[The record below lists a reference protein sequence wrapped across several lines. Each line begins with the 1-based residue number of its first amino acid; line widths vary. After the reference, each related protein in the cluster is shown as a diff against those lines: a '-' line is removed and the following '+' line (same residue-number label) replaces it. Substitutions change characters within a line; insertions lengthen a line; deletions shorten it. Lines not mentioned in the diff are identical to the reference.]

1 MRTNFKEFNQTFFSS
16 SKDHIKWFDDDGFM
30 TSVSYKNSNE
40 VVVKVIQFTLDN
52 PFSKND
58 YSGYTVKIF
67 DKGNGLIVKKFF
79 KFEDYLTMKHR
90 TDKQD
95 YCHVWL
101 RDNKL
106 DWYIST
112 PIDTNEMCEKIFE
125 WVKIFI

>member
-16 SKDHIKWFDDDGFM
+16 SKDHIKWFDNDGFM

-79 KFEDYLTMKHR
+79 DFEDYLTMKHR
-90 TDKQD
+90 PDTQD

-101 RDNKL
+101 HDNKL